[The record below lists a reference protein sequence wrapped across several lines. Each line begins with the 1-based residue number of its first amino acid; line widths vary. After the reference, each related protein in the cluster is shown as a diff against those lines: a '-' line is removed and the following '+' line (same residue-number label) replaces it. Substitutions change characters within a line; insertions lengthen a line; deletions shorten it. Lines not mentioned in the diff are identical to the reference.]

1 MFLRKRLV
9 SIIRYVIN
17 ERFKDALNKQVAEE
31 YKAAYIYRYL
41 ANEMDVLSF
50 PGLCTWFAAQ
60 AEEETQHAQKFA
72 KHLIDR
78 GEHVEPLA
86 IEIDVPEINGP
97 LDAFRAAL
105 AHEQK
110 VSEEIREITRIA
122 DEVGDLESRGL
133 LNWFL
138 NEQIDEESTVGEIVD
153 QLELVGADGS
163 GLLRIDAA
171 LGNRDTAQPQPG
183 K

>member
-1 MFLRKRLV
+1 M
-9 SIIRYVIN
+9 IN
-17 ERFKDALNKQVAEE
+17 EQLKEAMTQQVTEE
-31 YKAAYIYRYL
+31 YAAAYMYRYL

-50 PGLCTWFAAQ
+50 PGLCTWLTAQ
-60 AEEETQHAQKFA
+60 AQEETEHAQKFA

-78 GEHVEPLA
+78 GEHVQPRT
-86 IEIDVPEINGP
+86 ITIDAPAINGP

-110 VSEEIREITRIA
+110 VSEQIRTIARLA

-138 NEQIDEESTVGEIVD
+138 TEQIEEEATVGEIVD

-163 GLLRIDAA
+163 GLLRIDATLA
-171 LGNRDTAQPQPG
+171 DRPTL
-183 K
+183 

>member
-1 MFLRKRLV
+1 M
-9 SIIRYVIN
+9 IN
-17 ERFKDALNKQVAEE
+17 EQLKEAMTQQVTEE
-31 YKAAYIYRYL
+31 YAAAYMYRYL

-50 PGLCTWFAAQ
+50 PGLCAWLTAQ
-60 AEEETQHAQKFA
+60 AQEETEHAQKFA

-78 GEHVEPLA
+78 GEHVQPRT
-86 IEIDVPEINGP
+86 ITIDAPAINGP

-110 VSEEIREITRIA
+110 VSEQIRTIARLA

-138 NEQIDEESTVGEIVD
+138 TEQIEEEATVGEIVD

-163 GLLRIDAA
+163 GLLRIDATLA
-171 LGNRDTAQPQPG
+171 DRPTL
-183 K
+183 